1 MEARH
6 KTKER
11 AKQALKEH
19 EISQQS
25 SSSDDSDIEEVAPKI
40 VDPEPQQKS
49 VYFTAESTAQRFDA
63 QNFGDFNDQTP
74 DSETSPN
81 QLKEM
86 TNEIEVQES

>member
-49 VYFTAESTAQRFDA
+49 VYFTAESTAQRLIVIIDNA
-63 QNFGDFNDQTP
+63 CLEIGQTKRGYELF
-74 DSETSPN
+74 S
-81 QLKEM
+81 
-86 TNEIEVQES
+86 

>member
-40 VDPEPQQKS
+40 VDPEP
-49 VYFTAESTAQRFDA
+49 
-63 QNFGDFNDQTP
+63 
-74 DSETSPN
+74 
-81 QLKEM
+81 
-86 TNEIEVQES
+86 